1 LHVGGAFRINGIT
14 VALFSIAPNLIP
26 QSFGIVEVVIELGK
40 ILALNKCKAVD

>member
-1 LHVGGAFRINGIT
+1 MIDKEI
-14 VALFSIAPNLIP
+14 